1 MKFTKNYS
9 TFYPKNC
16 HYALKNMGLG
26 SEIRKKPLPDPKSR
40 VQKGTGSHIRFT
52 VYRKPN
58 YPSLALCMYRL
69 ILKLGGGR
77 ILVWECYYECVR
89 AEINLH
95 KPARSI
101 SQKHDQKNVNSKQ
114 P

>member
-9 TFYPKNC
+9 TFYPKK
-16 HYALKNMGLG
+16 ALTNMGLG

-69 ILKLGGGR
+69 ISKL
-77 ILVWECYYECVR
+77 
-89 AEINLH
+89 
-95 KPARSI
+95 
-101 SQKHDQKNVNSKQ
+101 
-114 P
+114 